1 MWAKVFIIRPPP
13 VLLSLLICRSSRS
26 SVDEEVAPLDDGQSD
41 DDILANS
48 SDEEEDSSSL
58 SSKGEAERP
67 EESPVRAD
75 LHHSV
80 LIFHLGFLI
89 FLTSLPRCRRDRRVR
104 FATSPPRL
112 WPQRACKTLNSL
124 NYATQLW
131 PYVNSWFS
139 LFFRFVDVLKLLH
152 VVSIHTV
159 DSDIRTVCVFC
170 VSMPSPTASTR
181 AKARWPTPHVV
192 SLELT
197 WVLINVF
204 NEEQPWTFSSFCT
217 KEVTQMSERSG
228 VRCWVWSWACLQ
240 LERI

>member
-1 MWAKVFIIRPPP
+1 MWAKVFIIRPP

-67 EESPVRAD
+67 EESRVRAD
-75 LHHSV
+75 LHQSV
-80 LIFHLGFLI
+80 LVFHLGFLI
-89 FLTSLPRCRRDRRVR
+89 FFFTSLLRCRRDRRVR

-131 PYVNSWFS
+131 PHVNSWVL

-170 VSMPSPTASTR
+170 VSMPSPAASSH

-197 WVLINVF
+197 WVLINMF
-204 NEEQPWTFSSFCT
+204 NEEQPWTSSSFCT
-217 KEVTQMSERSG
+217 KEVAQMSERSG
-228 VRCWVWSWACLQ
+228 VRCWVWSTGLQ
-240 LERI
+240 LESI